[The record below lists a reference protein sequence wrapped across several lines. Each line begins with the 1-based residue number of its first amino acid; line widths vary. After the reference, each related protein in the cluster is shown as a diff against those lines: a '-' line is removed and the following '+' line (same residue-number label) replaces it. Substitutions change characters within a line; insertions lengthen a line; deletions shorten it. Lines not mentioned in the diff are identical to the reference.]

1 MRVTLGEYDI
11 GWHEPALSLE
21 RAAALIAA
29 AKSAG
34 TELVALPEMC
44 ITGFTMDAARYSE
57 ELDGPSV
64 QQLTHLARQHS
75 IHIIAGM
82 ATRSRSD
89 TGERFYNSALLINA
103 DGALVAEYRKQRLF
117 AYAMEEQT
125 YTAGDGPVIVDVNGV
140 QLGLFICFDLRFPEL
155 FREVASEVDA
165 LVVIASWP
173 GARQE
178 HWDTLLRARA
188 IENQAYVIGVNRVG
202 RGGELEY
209 KGGSAVYGPWG
220 ELLGTGSS
228 SPVNIDRDVVT
239 SARTKFPLIEDRRR
253 F

>member
-1 MRVTLGEYDI
+1 
-11 GWHEPALSLE
+11 
-21 RAAALIAA
+21 
-29 AKSAG
+29 
-34 TELVALPEMC
+34 
-44 ITGFTMDAARYSE
+44 
-57 ELDGPSV
+57 
-64 QQLTHLARQHS
+64 
-75 IHIIAGM
+75 
-82 ATRSRSD
+82 
-89 TGERFYNSALLINA
+89 
-103 DGALVAEYRKQRLF
+103 
-117 AYAMEEQT
+117 
-125 YTAGDGPVIVDVNGV
+125 V

-228 SPVNIDRDVVT
+228 SRVNIDRDVVT